1 MSHKIENVSRRQ
13 FLKVSGIGASSFVL
27 ASSLG
32 SYTPVWAQPTS
43 QDDVELN
50 LFVSIHADNKVD
62 IICHRSE
69 MGQGIRTSIPQVV
82 AEELC
87 ANWELVSVVQGLAN
101 KEYGSQNTDGSRSIR
116 RFYTTLRQMG
126 ASARAMLEQAAAD
139 LWKVDVNTVYAEDSY
154 VHHKDSNR
162 KVSFGYIAEAA
173 GKLSPPDPETLTYK
187 SKKEFK
193 LIGKPITGID
203 STEIVSGQAEFGQDI
218 RLENMLYASIERS
231 KVLGAKVK
239 SYDAEAA
246 KSVKGVVA
254 TFKMPEQPM
263 PVMFHPMNGVA
274 VIADNTW
281 SALQGRK
288 SLNIDWELGDN
299 VKHNTTEYVAE
310 LKNRIVTKG
319 KPIRVEGDVYSDLEN
334 SIDTHSAIYSVP
346 YLSQAPMETSA
357 ATAVVKDGKCEIW
370 ACTQSPQ
377 VTQQNVAQALGIEQD
392 KVKIN
397 VTFLGGAFGR
407 KAKPDFSI
415 EAALLAKELNR
426 PVKVVWS
433 REDDIQQGFYHS
445 VSVQHLAAAMDD
457 KQQVTSWLQRTA
469 FPSILWTFTGTVDEP
484 QMNELSLGFGDLP
497 FEVNNL
503 ACETHK
509 ATGHIRIGWMRSVCN
524 IQHSFAQGSFVDE
537 LASKAGIST
546 HKMWHQLLGKDRLV
560 NPKTDDFDYQNYGE
574 PQDVFPVDIKRIK
587 RALDLVVEKSGAD
600 QPTKENEGWG
610 ICVHRSFVSYCAVAT
625 KVKVV
630 DNKVTVLEIHSTIDA
645 GTVVNP
651 DRVRAQQEGSM
662 IFGLSIALLGEI
674 SVKDGAVEQSN
685 YHDYQVLRMH
695 QCPKIETYII
705 ESDAPPGG
713 VGEPGTP
720 PVAPSL
726 ANAIFHASGKR
737 IRDLPVKNHMS
748 V

>member
-13 FLKVSGIGASSFVL
+13 FLKVSGVGASSFVL

-32 SYTPVWAQPTS
+32 SFAPVWAQ
-43 QDDVELN
+43 QNQNDVELN

-69 MGQGIRTSIPQVV
+69 MGQGVRTSIPQVV

-87 ANWELVSVVQGLAN
+87 AKWDLVSVVQGQAN

-139 LWKVDVNTVYAEDSY
+139 LWKVDVNSVYAEQSY

-173 GKLSPPDPETLTYK
+173 GKLSPPNPDSLTFK
-187 SKKEFK
+187 SKKDFK
-193 LIGKPITGID
+193 LIGKPVTGID

-218 RLENMLYASIERS
+218 RLQSMVYASIERA
-231 KVLGAKVK
+231 KVLGAKVT
-239 SYDAEAA
+239 SYDADAA
-246 KSVKGVVA
+246 KSVKGVID

-263 PVMFHPMNGVA
+263 PVVFHPMNGVA
-274 VIADNTW
+274 VIANNTW

-288 SLNIDWELGDN
+288 ALNIDWELGDN
-299 VKHNTTEYVAE
+299 SQHNTQEYIAD
-310 LKNRIVTKG
+310 LKANIVNKG
-319 KPIRVEGDVYSDLEN
+319 NPIRVEGDVYSDLVQAT
-334 SIDTHSAIYSVP
+334 DTHSATYSVP
-346 YLSQAPMETSA
+346 YLSQAPMEPSA

-377 VTQQNVAQALGIEQD
+377 VTQQNVAQALGIEPEN
-392 KVKIN
+392 VTVN

-415 EAALLAKELNR
+415 EAALLAKQLKR

-433 REDDIQQGFYHS
+433 REDDIQQGFYHA
-445 VSVQHLAAAMDD
+445 VSVLHVAAAMDA
-457 KQQVTSWLQRTA
+457 KKQVTSWLQRTA
-469 FPSILWTFTGTVDEP
+469 FPSISWTFTGTVDEP
-484 QMNELSLGFGDLP
+484 QTGELSLGFGDVP
-497 FEVNNL
+497 FNIQNL
-503 ACETHK
+503 SCETHK
-509 ATGHIRIGWMRSVCN
+509 ATGHIRIGWMRSVSN
-524 IQHSFAQGSFVDE
+524 IQHSFAIGSFVDE

-546 HKMWHQLLGKDRLV
+546 HKMWHQLLGEDRLL

-574 PQDVFPVDIKRIK
+574 PLEVFPVDIKRIK
-587 RALDLVVEKSGAD
+587 KALDLVVEKSGAN
-600 QPTKENEGWG
+600 QPTQENEGWG

-630 DNKVTVLEIHSTIDA
+630 DNKVTVLEVHSAIDA

-651 DRVRAQQEGSM
+651 DRVRSQQEGSM
-662 IFGLSIALLGEI
+662 IFGLSLALLGEI

-685 YHDYQVLRMH
+685 FHDYQVLRMH

-726 ANAIFHASGKR
+726 ANAIYHASGKR
-737 IRDLPVKNHMS
+737 IRDLPIKNHMA

>member
-13 FLKVSGIGASSFVL
+13 FLKVSGVGASSFVL

-32 SYTPVWAQPTS
+32 SFAPVWAQ
-43 QDDVELN
+43 QNQNDVELN

-69 MGQGIRTSIPQVV
+69 MGQGVRTSIPQVV

-87 ANWELVSVVQGLAN
+87 AKWDLVSVVQGQAN

-139 LWKVDVNTVYAEDSY
+139 LWKVDVNSVYAEQSY

-173 GKLSPPDPETLTYK
+173 GKLSPPNPDSLTFK
-187 SKKEFK
+187 SKKDFK
-193 LIGKPITGID
+193 LIGKPVTGID

-218 RLENMLYASIERS
+218 RLQSMVYASIERA
-231 KVLGAKVK
+231 KVLGAKVT
-239 SYDAEAA
+239 SYDADAA
-246 KSVKGVVA
+246 KSVKGVID

-263 PVMFHPMNGVA
+263 PVVFHPMNGVA
-274 VIADNTW
+274 VIANNTW

-288 SLNIDWELGDN
+288 ALNIDWELGDN
-299 VKHNTTEYVAE
+299 SQHNTQEYIAD
-310 LKNRIVTKG
+310 LKANIVNKG
-319 KPIRVEGDVYSDLEN
+319 NPIRVEGDVYSDLDQAT
-334 SIDTHSAIYSVP
+334 DTHSATYSVP
-346 YLSQAPMETSA
+346 YLSQAPMEPSA

-377 VTQQNVAQALGIEQD
+377 VTQQNVAQALGIEPEN
-392 KVKIN
+392 VTVN

-415 EAALLAKELNR
+415 EAALLAKQLKR

-433 REDDIQQGFYHS
+433 REDDIQQGFYHA
-445 VSVQHLAAAMDD
+445 VSVLHVAAAMDA
-457 KQQVTSWLQRTA
+457 KKQVTSWLQRTA
-469 FPSILWTFTGTVDEP
+469 FPSISWTFTGTVDEP
-484 QMNELSLGFGDLP
+484 QTGELSLGFGDVP
-497 FEVNNL
+497 FNIQNL
-503 ACETHK
+503 SCETHK
-509 ATGHIRIGWMRSVCN
+509 ATGHIRIGWMRSVSN
-524 IQHSFAQGSFVDE
+524 IQHSFAIGSFVDE

-546 HKMWHQLLGKDRLV
+546 HKMWHQLLGEDRLL

-574 PQDVFPVDIKRIK
+574 PLEVFPVDIKRIK
-587 RALDLVVEKSGAD
+587 KALDLVVEKSGAN
-600 QPTKENEGWG
+600 QPTQENEGWG

-630 DNKVTVLEIHSTIDA
+630 DNKVTVLEVHSAIDA

-651 DRVRAQQEGSM
+651 DRVRSQQEGSM
-662 IFGLSIALLGEI
+662 IFGLSLALLGEI

-685 YHDYQVLRMH
+685 FHDYQVLRMH

-726 ANAIFHASGKR
+726 ANAIYHASGKR
-737 IRDLPVKNHMS
+737 IRDLPIKNHMA

>member
-1 MSHKIENVSRRQ
+1 MNHKIENVSRRQ

-27 ASSLG
+27 ASSLAG
-32 SYTPVWAQPTS
+32 YKPVWAQTS
-43 QDDVELN
+43 QADVELN
-50 LFVSIHADNKVD
+50 LFVSIQSDNRVN

-87 ANWELVSVVQGLAN
+87 ADWDLVSVVQGLAN

-116 RFYTTLRQMG
+116 NFYTILRRMG
-126 ASARAMLEQAAAD
+126 ASARTMLEQAAAD
-139 LWKVDVNTVYAEDSY
+139 LWKVDVNSVYAEDSY
-154 VHHKDSNR
+154 VHHKDSKR

-173 GKLSPPDPETLTYK
+173 GKLSPPKAETLTYK
-187 SKKEFK
+187 SKKDFK
-193 LIGKPITGID
+193 LIGKPVTGID
-203 STEIVSGQAEFGQDI
+203 SAEIVTGQAEFGQDV
-218 RLENMLYASIERS
+218 RLESMVYASIERS
-231 KVLGAKVK
+231 KVLRATVK
-239 SYDAEAA
+239 SFDADAA
-246 KSVKGVVA
+246 KSVKGVID
-254 TFKMPEQPM
+254 TIQMPEQPL

-274 VIADNTW
+274 VIADSTW
-281 SALQGRK
+281 AALQGRK
-288 SLNIDWELGDN
+288 ALNIDWELGENAAHTSAD
-299 VKHNTTEYVAE
+299 YIAE
-310 LKNRIVTKG
+310 LKSRIVSKG
-319 KPIRVEGDVYSDLEN
+319 KPIRVEGDVYADIEQAT
-334 SIDTHSAIYSVP
+334 DTHSATYSVP
-346 YLSQAPMETSA
+346 YLSQAPMEPPA
-357 ATAVVKDGKCEIW
+357 ATAVFKNGICEIW

-377 VTQQNVAQALGIEQD
+377 VTQQNVAQALGIESD
-392 KVKIN
+392 KVIIN

-407 KAKPDFSI
+407 KAKPDYSI
-415 EAALLAKELNR
+415 EAALLAKQLNR

-433 REDDIQQGFYHS
+433 REDDIQQGFYHA
-445 VSVQHLAAAMDD
+445 VSVLHMAAAMDTK
-457 KQQVTSWLQRTA
+457 KQITSWLQRTA
-469 FPSILWTFTGTVDEP
+469 FPSIMWTFTGTVDEP

-497 FEVNNL
+497 FAVDNL
-503 ACETHK
+503 SCETHK

-546 HKMWHQLLGKDRLV
+546 YKMWHQLLGENRLV
-560 NPKTDDFDYQNYGE
+560 DPKTDDFDYQNYGE

-587 RALDLVVEKSGAD
+587 HALDVVIAKSGAD
-600 QPTKENEGWG
+600 QPTQENEGWG

-630 DNKVTVLEIHSTIDA
+630 DNKVTVLEMHSSIDA

-662 IFGLSIALLGEI
+662 IFGLSLALLGEI
-674 SVKDGAVEQSN
+674 STKDGAVEQSN

-720 PVAPSL
+720 PVAASV
-726 ANAIFHASGKR
+726 ANAIFHACGKR
-737 IRDLPVKNHMS
+737 IRDLPIKNYMS

>member
-1 MSHKIENVSRRQ
+1 MNHKIENVSRRQ

-27 ASSLG
+27 ASSLAG
-32 SYTPVWAQPTS
+32 YKPVWAQTS
-43 QDDVELN
+43 QADVELN
-50 LFVSIHADNKVD
+50 LFVSIQSDNRVN

-87 ANWELVSVVQGLAN
+87 ADWDLVSVVQGLAN

-116 RFYTTLRQMG
+116 NFYTILRRMG
-126 ASARAMLEQAAAD
+126 ASARTMLEQAAAD
-139 LWKVDVNTVYAEDSY
+139 LWKVDVNSVYAEDSY
-154 VHHKDSNR
+154 VHHKDSKR

-173 GKLSPPDPETLTYK
+173 GKLSPPKAETLTYK
-187 SKKEFK
+187 SKKDFK
-193 LIGKPITGID
+193 LIGKPVTGID
-203 STEIVSGQAEFGQDI
+203 SAEIVTGQAEFGQDV
-218 RLENMLYASIERS
+218 RLESMVYASIERS
-231 KVLGAKVK
+231 KVLRATVK
-239 SYDAEAA
+239 SFDADAA
-246 KSVKGVVA
+246 KSVKGVID
-254 TFKMPEQPM
+254 TIQMPDQPL

-274 VIADNTW
+274 VIADSTW
-281 SALQGRK
+281 AALQGRK
-288 SLNIDWELGDN
+288 ALNIDWELGENAAHTSAD
-299 VKHNTTEYVAE
+299 YIAE
-310 LKNRIVTKG
+310 LKSRIVSKG
-319 KPIRVEGDVYSDLEN
+319 KPIRVEGDVYADIEQAT
-334 SIDTHSAIYSVP
+334 DTHSATYSVP
-346 YLSQAPMETSA
+346 YLSQAPMEPPA
-357 ATAVVKDGKCEIW
+357 ATAVFKNGICEIW

-377 VTQQNVAQALGIEQD
+377 VTQQNVAQALGIESD
-392 KVKIN
+392 KVIIN

-407 KAKPDFSI
+407 KAKPDYSI
-415 EAALLAKELNR
+415 EAALLAKQLNR

-433 REDDIQQGFYHS
+433 REDDIQQGFYHA
-445 VSVQHLAAAMDD
+445 VSVLHMAAAMDAK
-457 KQQVTSWLQRTA
+457 KQITSWLQRTA
-469 FPSILWTFTGTVDEP
+469 FPSIMWTFTGTVDEP

-497 FEVNNL
+497 FAVDNL
-503 ACETHK
+503 SCETHK

-546 HKMWHQLLGKDRLV
+546 YKMWHQLLGENRLV
-560 NPKTDDFDYQNYGE
+560 DPKTDDFDYQNYGE

-587 RALDLVVEKSGAD
+587 HALDVVIAKSGAD
-600 QPTKENEGWG
+600 QPTQENEGWG

-630 DNKVTVLEIHSTIDA
+630 DNKVTVLEMHSSIDA

-662 IFGLSIALLGEI
+662 IFGLSLALLGEI
-674 SVKDGAVEQSN
+674 STKDGAVEQSN

-720 PVAPSL
+720 PVAASV
-726 ANAIFHASGKR
+726 ANAIFHACGKR
-737 IRDLPVKNHMS
+737 IRDLPIKNYMS

>member
-1 MSHKIENVSRRQ
+1 MNHKIENVSRRQ

-27 ASSLG
+27 ASSLAG
-32 SYTPVWAQPTS
+32 YKPVWAQTS
-43 QDDVELN
+43 QADVELN
-50 LFVSIHADNKVD
+50 LFVSIQSDNRVN

-87 ANWELVSVVQGLAN
+87 ADWNLVSVVQGLAN

-116 RFYTTLRQMG
+116 NFYTILRRMG
-126 ASARAMLEQAAAD
+126 ASARTMLEQAAAD
-139 LWKVDVNTVYAEDSY
+139 LWKVDVNSVYAEDSY
-154 VHHKDSNR
+154 VHHKDSKR

-173 GKLSPPDPETLTYK
+173 GKLSPPKAETLTYK
-187 SKKEFK
+187 SKKDFK
-193 LIGKPITGID
+193 LIGKPVTGID
-203 STEIVSGQAEFGQDI
+203 SAEIVTGQAEFGQDV
-218 RLENMLYASIERS
+218 RLESMVYASIERS
-231 KVLGAKVK
+231 KVLRATVK
-239 SYDAEAA
+239 SFDADAA
-246 KSVKGVVA
+246 KSVKGVID
-254 TFKMPEQPM
+254 TIQMPEQPL

-274 VIADNTW
+274 VIADSTW
-281 SALQGRK
+281 AALQGRK
-288 SLNIDWELGDN
+288 ALNIDWELGENAAHTSAD
-299 VKHNTTEYVAE
+299 YIAE
-310 LKNRIVTKG
+310 LKSRIVSKG
-319 KPIRVEGDVYSDLEN
+319 KPIRVEGDVYADIEQAT
-334 SIDTHSAIYSVP
+334 DTHSATYSVP
-346 YLSQAPMETSA
+346 YLSQVPMEPPA
-357 ATAVVKDGKCEIW
+357 ATAVFKNGICEIW

-377 VTQQNVAQALGIEQD
+377 VTQQNVAQALGIESD
-392 KVKIN
+392 KVIIN

-407 KAKPDFSI
+407 KAKPDYSI
-415 EAALLAKELNR
+415 EAALLAKQLNR

-433 REDDIQQGFYHS
+433 REDDIQQGFYHA
-445 VSVQHLAAAMDD
+445 VSVLHMAAAMDTK
-457 KQQVTSWLQRTA
+457 KQITSWLQRTA
-469 FPSILWTFTGTVDEP
+469 FPSIMWTFTGTVDEP

-497 FEVNNL
+497 FAVDNL
-503 ACETHK
+503 SCETHK

-546 HKMWHQLLGKDRLV
+546 YKMWHQLLGENRLV
-560 NPKTDDFDYQNYGE
+560 DPKTDDFDYQNYGE

-587 RALDLVVEKSGAD
+587 HALDVVIAKSGAD
-600 QPTKENEGWG
+600 QPTQENEGWG

-630 DNKVTVLEIHSTIDA
+630 DNKVTVLEIHSSIDA

-662 IFGLSIALLGEI
+662 IFGLSLALLGEI
-674 SVKDGAVEQSN
+674 STKDGAVEQSN

-720 PVAPSL
+720 PVAASV
-726 ANAIFHASGKR
+726 ANAIFHACGKR
-737 IRDLPVKNHMS
+737 IRDLPIKNYMS